1 MARAKRWTLPF
12 ISLNGTSCRVD
23 IYKEGYTGSTV
34 DTLTGAADPFYFEES
49 DGNDLLND
57 VIRYRTGYI
66 NVVAATVTALD
77 EIYPTDFFDRYVE
90 FYYGTTLMFTGYIQ
104 VQEMSNAWT
113 SGPLVISLPVIS
125 PLGLLDKKCFDIS
138 VMSGGSYTPTSKSLG
153 WLLDKVVA
161 GLNAGY
167 LKVWFPYTYNA
178 SIPDYL
184 SLGIYSLVVVP
195 WNKDFL
201 RSSTSS
207 AFWLCY
213 SGRNYLYLVE
223 GICKAFQWVAH
234 DTPEGIVFTKFGW
247 NSTYYYYDVGH
258 IGNTNYR
265 HSAGIDPSSALALTS
280 YMTFVD
286 DSAEQSTILP
296 YKTLKIEYEGDDL
309 DEVEVSYDR
318 CNHPIVNGYGSTERT
333 SVCGFLN
340 PTGEFIVL
348 SNNVDFNTNHH
359 VVDGPYVVALNGS
372 EGILYG
378 ISDGTTTGTT
388 IGKARAYI
396 KTMGRNFYCKF
407 DAQFGD
413 FIANLAED
421 DNLFG
426 LISTTVTSYDD
437 YVEVEFKWTH
447 PTDPIDVPFAVFIT
461 NITFVRLS
469 NNKPYTKYL
478 DAATDNGTKLPSN
491 TQNEEDDTVTMPFS
505 LYRFNQNTIGTYT
518 WTFPMNDYAYV
529 FAPRTKLVAKFKGS
543 LPALYHAYKYSYW
556 LTGGNWRII
565 AVGFYPWN
573 DEYTLTMHR
582 STTI

>member
-1 MARAKRWTLPF
+1 
-12 ISLNGTSCRVD
+12 
-23 IYKEGYTGSTV
+23 
-34 DTLTGAADPFYFEES
+34 
-49 DGNDLLND
+49 
-57 VIRYRTGYI
+57 
-66 NVVAATVTALD
+66 
-77 EIYPTDFFDRYVE
+77 
-90 FYYGTTLMFTGYIQ
+90 
-104 VQEMSNAWT
+104 MSNAWT

-125 PLGLLDKKCFDIS
+125 PLGLLDKKCFTVIDS
-138 VMSGGSYTPTSKSLG
+138 MPTINTLG
-153 WLLDKVVA
+153 YWLDRVIGA
-161 GLNAGY
+161 TGINAGY
-167 LKVWFPYTYNA
+167 SRVYFPYTYNA

-184 SLGIYSLVVVP
+184 SLGIYSLVMVP

-296 YKTLKIEYEGDDL
+296 IKTLRIEYDGEDL

-318 CNHPIVNGYGSTERT
+318 CNNPVVTGYGGTERT
-333 SVCGFLN
+333 SVCGFN
-340 PTGEFIVL
+340 CPSGELYVS
-348 SNNVDFNTNHH
+348 SNSVSFDTNHH
-359 VVDGPYVVALNGS
+359 VTGGPYAVALNGS
-372 EGILYG
+372 EGILCEING
-378 ISDGTTTGTT
+378 STTTGTV
-388 IGKARAYI
+388 IGRAKAYI

-413 FIANLAED
+413 YIASLADDDILFNLITA
-421 DNLFG
+421 
-426 LISTTVTSYDD
+426 TVTSYDD
-437 YVEVEFKWTH
+437 YVEVVFTWTA
-447 PTDPIDVPFAVFIT
+447 PSEPLTGEKVVFLT
-461 NITFVRLS
+461 NISFVRLS
-469 NNKPYTKYL
+469 NNKPYTQYL
-478 DAATDNGTKLPSN
+478 DAPADVGTKLPNN
-491 TQNEEDDTVTMPFS
+491 TLDEEDDTVTMPFS